1 MRLSGTFDLGVASSF
16 RRGPWHAERV
26 PVSRIRALHCGGFI
40 PSSPAPPIDPP
51 LVPKA
56 WETSIQTPK
65 TELPQSFHST
75 TGTITWG
82 RRSLFYSILFLLKS
96 ALWIFF
102 FLQPERET
110 FISPLSLSAPAL
122 AALHLSWLPENSVH
136 DRERLV
142 I

>member
-1 MRLSGTFDLGVASSF
+1 LWWIHSLVA
-16 RRGPWHAERV
+16 R
-26 PVSRIRALHCGGFI
+26 
-40 PSSPAPPIDPP
+40 PSDRSPPC
-51 LVPKA
+51 
-56 WETSIQTPK
+56 
-65 TELPQSFHST
+65 PQSLGNINTDAKNGATTVISFDYRNHNLGQKDIILQHSFSSEV
-75 TGTITWG
+75 GFVD
-82 RRSLFYSILFLLKS
+82 FY
-96 ALWIFF
+96 F